1 MSTWHQDKA
10 GPLAAPETWTIEVN
24 PPNETRVRVG
34 GFANRAECEARIALW
49 AANGSPDARHA
60 YILAPVTLDCGH
72 GLSPLRPGPGGA
84 GYGTTRDGKKV
95 CYACCAANDRADM
108 IATGCATLYLVL
120 RTVPRMPSDTDGVP
134 LAERDAVYA
143 KGTAARWFVINWPGS
158 LEFKCFPGV
167 KRNPRGGGFGSQR
180 TDAWFN
186 GPDGYVWHA
195 VNRGNSDIARCK
207 RTKEKVRS

>member
-95 CYACCAANDRADM
+95 CYSCCANNDLTEM
-108 IATGCATLYLVL
+108 QATGRATLYLV
-120 RTVPRMPSDTDGVP
+120 RKSSADGKEFDIFTRHV
-134 LAERDAVYA
+134 
-143 KGTAARWFVINWPGS
+143 TNWPGS
-158 LEFKCFPGV
+158 LEFRCSEV
-167 KRNPRGGGFGSQR
+167 RHYPRGGGFGSQR

-195 VNRGNSDIARCK
+195 VNRGDNDIARCK